1 MSALTEGPA
10 LQATSLT
17 VRFGG
22 VVALQDVSIEIPANQ
37 ITAVIG
43 PNGAGKTTFFNAVC
57 GFVRPQSGEIT
68 YRGRTLAGVNPHQ
81 LTGLGISRTLQGLGL
96 WHGLTVAENVMAG
109 ARRQGR
115 PGFAWALLGLPR
127 ADHDEARVRDAAL
140 AVLKELGIERYADFY
155 PATLPFGVQKWVAL
169 ARALA
174 SEPSLL
180 LLDEPASGLTESEI
194 KELIERLR
202 GWRER
207 MTIALVEHRLDLV
220 MSASDRV
227 TVLDFGQVIAAGT
240 PAAVQADPAVVA
252 AYLGEELDVADA

>member
-1 MSALTEGPA
+1 MSATLEAPA
-10 LQATSLT
+10 LEARSLT

-22 VVALQDVSIEIPANQ
+22 VVALQNVSLAIPANQ

-57 GFVRPQSGEIT
+57 GFVKPHSGEIF
-68 YRGRTLAGVNPHQ
+68 YRGQPLNGVSPHQ
-81 LTGLGISRTLQGLGL
+81 LAGLGISRTLQGLGL
-96 WHGLTVAENVMAG
+96 FHGLTVIENVMVG
-109 ARRQGR
+109 ARRKGR
-115 PGFAWALLGLPR
+115 PGLGWALLGLPP
-127 ADHDEARVRDAAL
+127 ADQDETRVRDAAL
-140 AVLKELGIERYADFY
+140 AVLQELGVDRYADHH
-155 PATLPFGVQKWVAL
+155 PAALPFGVQKWVAL

-180 LLDEPASGLTESEI
+180 LLDEPASGLTEAEI
-194 KELIERLR
+194 KVLAERLR

-240 PAAVQADPAVVA
+240 PAAVQAEPAVIA
-252 AYLGEELDVADA
+252 AYLGEDVDVTDA

>member
-1 MSALTEGPA
+1 MSDTTEAPA
-10 LQATSLT
+10 LQARSLT

-22 VVALQDVSIEIPANQ
+22 VVALQGVSIEIPANQ

-57 GFVRPQSGEIT
+57 GFVRPHSGEVS
-68 YRGRTLAGVNPHQ
+68 YMGRSLTGVHPHQ

-96 WHGLTVAENVMAG
+96 WQGLTVAENVMAG
-109 ARRQGR
+109 ARRRGR
-115 PGFAWALLGLPR
+115 PGFGWALLGLPR
-127 ADHDEARVRDAAL
+127 ADRDETRVRDAAL
-140 AVLKELGIERYADFY
+140 AVLRELGIERYADRY
-155 PATLPFGVQKWVAL
+155 PAALPFGVQKWVAL

-180 LLDEPASGLTESEI
+180 LLDEPASGLTEGEI
-194 KELIERLR
+194 KELTERLR
-202 GWRER
+202 GWRAR

-240 PAAVQADPAVVA
+240 PTAVQANPAVVA
-252 AYLGEELDVADA
+252 AYLGEELDVAGA

>member
-1 MSALTEGPA
+1 MAATTDAPA
-10 LQATSLT
+10 LEARSLT

-22 VVALQDVSIEIPANQ
+22 VVALQDVSIAIPPNQ

-57 GFVRPQSGEIT
+57 GFVKPQSGEIS
-68 YRGRTLAGVNPHQ
+68 YGGRPLTGVNPHQ
-81 LTGLGISRTLQGLGL
+81 LTELGISRTLQGLGL
-96 WHGLTVAENVMAG
+96 WRGLTVVENVMAG

-127 ADHDEARVRDAAL
+127 ADHDETRVREAATV
-140 AVLKELGIERYADFY
+140 VLKELGIDRYANAY
-155 PATLPFGVQKWVAL
+155 PAALPFGVQKWVAL

-180 LLDEPASGLTESEI
+180 LLDEPASGLTEGEI
-194 KELIERLR
+194 KELTERLR

-240 PAAVQADPAVVA
+240 PAEVQANPAVVA

>member
-115 PGFAWALLGLPR
+115 PGFALALLGLPR
-127 ADHDEARVRDAAL
+127 ADHDEARVRDASGRGAEG
-140 AVLKELGIERYADFY
+140 AGH
-155 PATLPFGVQKWVAL
+155 
-169 ARALA
+169 RALCRLLPGHA
-174 SEPSLL
+174 SFRCPEV
-180 LLDEPASGLTESEI
+180 G
-194 KELIERLR
+194 
-202 GWRER
+202 G
-207 MTIALVEHRLDLV
+207 
-220 MSASDRV
+220 
-227 TVLDFGQVIAAGT
+227 AG
-240 PAAVQADPAVVA
+240 PGA
-252 AYLGEELDVADA
+252 GE

>member
-1 MSALTEGPA
+1 
-10 LQATSLT
+10 
-17 VRFGG
+17 
-22 VVALQDVSIEIPANQ
+22 
-37 ITAVIG
+37 
-43 PNGAGKTTFFNAVC
+43 
-57 GFVRPQSGEIT
+57 
-68 YRGRTLAGVNPHQ
+68 
-81 LTGLGISRTLQGLGL
+81 
-96 WHGLTVAENVMAG
+96 
-109 ARRQGR
+109 
-115 PGFAWALLGLPR
+115 
-127 ADHDEARVRDAAL
+127 
-140 AVLKELGIERYADFY
+140 
-155 PATLPFGVQKWVAL
+155 VAL

-194 KELIERLR
+194 KELTERLR

>member
-1 MSALTEGPA
+1 M
-10 LQATSLT
+10 
-17 VRFGG
+17 
-22 VVALQDVSIEIPANQ
+22 VALLDVSLEIPANQ

-57 GFVRPQSGEIT
+57 GFVKPDSGEIL
-68 YRGRTLAGVNPHQ
+68 YHGRPLTGVAPHQ

-96 WHGLTVAENVMAG
+96 WPGLSVVENVMAG

-115 PGFAWALLGLPR
+115 PGFAWALFGLPR
-127 ADHDEARVRDAAL
+127 ADHDEAEVRRAAV
-140 AVLKELGIERYADFY
+140 AVLKELGIDRYADAH
-155 PATLPFGVQKWVAL
+155 PPSLPFGVQKWVAL

-180 LLDEPASGLTESEI
+180 LLDEPASGLTEGEI
-194 KELIERLR
+194 KELIDRLR
-202 GWRER
+202 SWRER

-227 TVLDFGQVIAAGT
+227 TVLDFGRVIAAGS
-240 PAAVQADPAVVA
+240 PEEVKADPGVTA
-252 AYLGEELDVADA
+252 AYLGEELGEELEDPDA

>member
-1 MSALTEGPA
+1 MFTATEAPA
-10 LQATSLT
+10 LQARSLT

-22 VVALQDVSIEIPANQ
+22 VVALQSVSIEIPANQ

-57 GFVRPQSGEIT
+57 GFVRPQSGEVSYHGQPLTGIH
-68 YRGRTLAGVNPHQ
+68 PHQ

-96 WHGLTVAENVMAG
+96 WRGLTVAENVMAG

-115 PGFAWALLGLPR
+115 PGFGWALLGLPR
-127 ADHDEARVRDAAL
+127 ADRDETRVRDAAL
-140 AVLKELGIERYADFY
+140 RVLKELGIERYANHY
-155 PATLPFGVQKWVAL
+155 PAALPFGVQKWVAL

-180 LLDEPASGLTESEI
+180 LLDEPASGLNESEI
-194 KELIERLR
+194 KELGERLR
-202 GWRER
+202 SWRTR

-220 MSASDRV
+220 MSASDQV

-240 PAAVQADPAVVA
+240 PAEVQANPAVVA

>member
-1 MSALTEGPA
+1 MHGFPDTQTCPIVRSSATMFTTTEAPA
-10 LQATSLT
+10 LQARSLT

-22 VVALQDVSIEIPANQ
+22 VVALQGVSIEIRANQ

-57 GFVRPQSGEIT
+57 GFVRPQSGEVS
-68 YRGRTLAGVNPHQ
+68 YHGRPLTGIHPHQ

-96 WHGLTVAENVMAG
+96 WRGLTVAENVMAG
-109 ARRQGR
+109 ARRRGR
-115 PGFAWALLGLPR
+115 PGFGSALLGLPR
-127 ADHDEARVRDAAL
+127 ADRDETIVRDAAL
-140 AVLKELGIERYADFY
+140 RVLKELGIERYANHY
-155 PATLPFGVQKWVAL
+155 PAALPFGVQKLVAL

-194 KELIERLR
+194 KELGERLR
-202 GWRER
+202 GWRTR

-227 TVLDFGQVIAAGT
+227 TVLDFGQVIA
-240 PAAVQADPAVVA
+240 
-252 AYLGEELDVADA
+252 

>member
-1 MSALTEGPA
+1 MSATLEAPA
-10 LQATSLT
+10 LEARSLT

-22 VVALQDVSIEIPANQ
+22 VVALQNVSLAIPANQ

-57 GFVRPQSGEIT
+57 GFVKPHSGEIF
-68 YRGRTLAGVNPHQ
+68 YRGQPLNGVSPHQ
-81 LTGLGISRTLQGLGL
+81 LAGLGISRTLQGLGL
-96 WHGLTVAENVMAG
+96 FHGLTVIEN
-109 ARRQGR
+109 
-115 PGFAWALLGLPR
+115 
-127 ADHDEARVRDAAL
+127 RVRDAAL
-140 AVLKELGIERYADFY
+140 AVLQEIGVDRYADHH
-155 PATLPFGVQKWVAL
+155 PAALPFGVQKWVAL

-180 LLDEPASGLTESEI
+180 LLDEPASGLTEAEI
-194 KELIERLR
+194 KVLAERLR

-240 PAAVQADPAVVA
+240 PAAVQAEPAVIA
-252 AYLGEELDVADA
+252 AYLGEDVDVTDA